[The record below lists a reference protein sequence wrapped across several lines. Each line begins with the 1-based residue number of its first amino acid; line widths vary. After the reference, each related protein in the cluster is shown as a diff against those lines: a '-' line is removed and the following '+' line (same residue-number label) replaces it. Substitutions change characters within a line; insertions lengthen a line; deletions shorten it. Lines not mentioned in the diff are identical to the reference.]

1 MSDATQQPGASSA
14 GEQQQLHEQ
23 LDTLLELGRKVTV
36 VGVTPH
42 ADQKHMYIVAGTTS
56 KAGTGETRPVAIC
69 IDNGTTLLRRSG
81 EPAAAVEVE
90 HLQENAEIVVVGKK
104 SKRGVIHATLVVV

>member
-1 MSDATQQPGASSA
+1 
-14 GEQQQLHEQ
+14 
-23 LDTLLELGRKVTV
+23 VTI

-42 ADQKHMYIVAGTTS
+42 ADEKHRYIVAGTTS
-56 KAGTGETRPVAIC
+56 KAGTGETIPVAFC
-69 IDNGTTLLRRSG
+69 IDDGTTLQKRSG
-81 EPAAAVEVE
+81 EPVASAEVN